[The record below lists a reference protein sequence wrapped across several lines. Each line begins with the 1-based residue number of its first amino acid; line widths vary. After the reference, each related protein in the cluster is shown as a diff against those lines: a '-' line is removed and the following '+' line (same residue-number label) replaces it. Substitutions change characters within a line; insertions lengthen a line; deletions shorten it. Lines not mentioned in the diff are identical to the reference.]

1 VCVEHAGFD
10 PLAQPDVSRL
20 TARDFAKTLSGDDRG
35 ATWHTGRITLAE
47 GDSLPMPDT
56 TSRSRSWLS
65 AAESRLVASSRGEAL
80 ANATPAELR
89 RKIIRA
95 RALRD
100 KWRDVYETQRRGTQ
114 RATRGRGSAANA
126 RSREKG
132 DLFDQVL
139 RRLEARLAKLGAS
152 PGGSRAGRSA
162 GVSKPARARGHR
174 QTRAQAKRALA
185 ADVADRASAA
195 ARAAQAE
202 RPPMQTRRAQ
212 PSGGVA
218 RRRAGGKK
226 KGTTKKATTK
236 KATTRKS
243 ASKRAASKAKRVSR
257 TGDRSATASTKYRL
271 AVSGRTTRVRAHVA
285 ARGRRHQA
293 RRDRRG

>member
-1 VCVEHAGFD
+1 
-10 PLAQPDVSRL
+10 
-20 TARDFAKTLSGDDRG
+20 
-35 ATWHTGRITLAE
+35 
-47 GDSLPMPDT
+47 MPDT
-56 TSRSRSWLS
+56 TSRSRPWLN

-80 ANATPAELR
+80 ANASPAELR
-89 RKIIRA
+89 RKITRA

-100 KWRDVYETQRRGTQ
+100 KWRDVYEKQRRGTQ
-114 RATRGRGSAANA
+114 QTTRGRGGAANA

-139 RRLEARLAKLGAS
+139 RRLEARLAKLGAPS
-152 PGGSRAGRSA
+152 GGATRRRAGA
-162 GVSKPARARGHR
+162 AKPARARGHR

-202 RPPMQTRRAQ
+202 RPPMQTRRTQ
-212 PSGGVA
+212 PSGGGA

-226 KGTTKKATTK
+226 KGTRK
-236 KATTRKS
+236 KATTRKG
-243 ASKRAASKAKRVSR
+243 ASKGAASQAKRASR
-257 TGDRSATASTKYRL
+257 TADRSATASTRYRL
-271 AVSGRTTRVRAHVA
+271 AMSGRTTRVRAHVA